1 MAKIKHKHKRQVQQ
15 ASSRRIRYRVR
26 NGQAY
31 DRALVRRGE
40 ITLWF
45 DRCLVKAWKP
55 PKSNRR
61 GASRRYSE
69 AVIVC
74 VLTLKAVFHL
84 SNREVEGLV
93 RSLLKLMRVRL
104 PTPDHTTLSRR
115 AGQLEV
121 PLSPSASREP
131 LQVLLDSSGVQIV
144 GPSAW
149 REWQNAR
156 WHQAQR
162 GRQDFRKIHLAL
174 NAENGEIVAV
184 EVTDKFEHDKEQV
197 APLLAQIPGEIDQVI
212 ADGNY
217 DFNSARETIETHRAR
232 DIIPPRVDAV
242 ILPHVPRP
250 ERDRAIRRIKQ
261 LGDRTAWKR
270 EVGYHRRSLVEAAF
284 SRMKRRLGQ
293 RLSSREKSRQIQEGR
308 IWCCVLNR
316 MAQVGLPKSMAVRAA

>member
-1 MAKIKHKHKRQVQQ
+1 MAKIKRKRQGRKI
-15 ASSRRIRYRVR
+15 SSRHIRYRVR
-26 NGQAY
+26 NWRDY

-131 LQVLLDSSGVQIV
+131 LQVLLDSSGVQIM
-144 GPSAW
+144 GSSAW

-156 WHQAQR
+156 WRQAQS

-174 NAENGEIVAV
+174 NAESGEIVAV

-197 APLLAQIPGEIDQVI
+197 TPLLAQIPGEIDQVI

-217 DFNSARETIETHRAR
+217 DFHSAREAIEAR
-232 DIIPPRVDAV
+232 GAREVIPPRVDAV
-242 ILPHVPRP
+242 INPHVPRP
-250 ERDRAIRRIKQ
+250 ERDRAIRRIRR
-261 LGDRTAWKR
+261 LGSRTAWKR
-270 EVGYHRRSLVEAAF
+270 EAGYHRRNLVETAF

-293 RLSSREKSRQIQEGR
+293 RLSSRKKSRQIQEGR
-308 IWCCVLNR
+308 IWCCVLNQ
-316 MAQVGLPKSMAVRAA
+316 MAHVGLPKSIAVRAA